1 MAGGKIIR
9 ITGGVDRTITENF
22 TGYYE
27 NLTMTA
33 GGENIFTAGNTI
45 LGTPKEPERKT
56 GYFIKG
62 WWSSDSEGKEKIKE
76 ALIGETVYF
85 HLETRDIPNGKPVF
99 MSLFD
104 DDVKRS
110 EEEIDSNKGSD
121 RIELYPIGISER
133 SNETESKY
141 EFVKN
146 NKIVKKIYLNDYF
159 SKLISEEKDKCI
171 ELFFACSYN
180 NQHIELPLSFKDY
193 LKVREAAPLI
203 VFVNGY
209 WNISWI
215 QKDLFGFS
223 DGKSL
228 QDYWEI
234 EFRNRA
240 IDYFSKDSKVY
251 FINGADIA
259 LSSGQNRFNNGEN
272 FAKERLKNTE
282 SKFYKEIFRIKRRIK
297 IISHSMGAAF
307 SEGVLSTLKK
317 QKIFVE
323 KIIHFSPADVSDFSV
338 TFPDRTYQI
347 DISID
352 PVLIFKNVNDRDYIK
367 NIRYAALIQNPDHD
381 QYGHANTKTEG
392 YVWNWFEDLESLEL
406 NFSHEDTE
414 YKIIESDLGQHTT
427 IPIKKVFYNSINL
440 KYNTQFINIFKDGK
454 VYSYYSDNIYYK
466 IIH

>member
-45 LGTPKEPERKT
+45 LGTPKEPERKA
-56 GYFIKG
+56 GYFVKG

-193 LKVREAAPLI
+193 LKVRERVV
-203 VFVNGY
+203 VFFIGGAGDKESYYFQGPFN
-209 WNISWI
+209 NIKEV
-215 QKDLFGFS
+215 KDLFEEKLSNKKYYSGVYLDYS
-223 DGKSL
+223 DVY
-228 QDYWEI
+228 DDI
-234 EFRNRA
+234 EN
-240 IDYFSKDSKVY
+240 
-251 FINGADIA
+251 
-259 LSSGQNRFNNGEN
+259 
-272 FAKERLKNTE
+272 
-282 SKFYKEIFRIKRRIK
+282 
-297 IISHSMGAAF
+297 
-307 SEGVLSTLKK
+307 
-317 QKIFVE
+317 
-323 KIIHFSPADVSDFSV
+323 SV
-338 TFPDRTYQI
+338 
-347 DISID
+347 
-352 PVLIFKNVNDRDYIK
+352 IK
-367 NIRYAALIQNPDHD
+367 NIASFDTNIYIVGHSLGGWNGAHLSQILTDKGYKIQMLITLDPVGEGKIVFIGSRIYRQKPKPKAYFWINILAMPTEPDSSDDIAEFGERWMIITGPNINNNLDINHYNAKKMFTSKLTTGKSAY
-381 QYGHANTKTEG
+381 QYL
-392 YVWNWFEDLESLEL
+392 LESI
-406 NFSHEDTE
+406 S
-414 YKIIESDLGQHTT
+414 K
-427 IPIKKVFYNSINL
+427 
-440 KYNTQFINIFKDGK
+440 
-454 VYSYYSDNIYYK
+454 
-466 IIH
+466 

>member
-146 NKIVKKIYLNDYF
+146 NKIVKKIYLDDYF

-193 LKVREAAPLI
+193 LKVRERVV
-203 VFVNGY
+203 VFFIGGAGDKESYYFQGPFN
-209 WNISWI
+209 NIKEV
-215 QKDLFGFS
+215 KDLFEEKLSNKKYYSGVYLDYS
-223 DGKSL
+223 DVY
-228 QDYWEI
+228 DDI
-234 EFRNRA
+234 EN
-240 IDYFSKDSKVY
+240 
-251 FINGADIA
+251 
-259 LSSGQNRFNNGEN
+259 
-272 FAKERLKNTE
+272 
-282 SKFYKEIFRIKRRIK
+282 
-297 IISHSMGAAF
+297 
-307 SEGVLSTLKK
+307 
-317 QKIFVE
+317 
-323 KIIHFSPADVSDFSV
+323 SV
-338 TFPDRTYQI
+338 
-347 DISID
+347 
-352 PVLIFKNVNDRDYIK
+352 IK
-367 NIRYAALIQNPDHD
+367 NIASFDTNIYIV
-381 QYGHANTKTEG
+381 GHSLG
-392 YVWNWFEDLESLEL
+392 GWNGAHLSQILTDKG
-406 NFSHEDTE
+406 
-414 YKIIESDLGQHTT
+414 YKIQMLITLDPVGEGK
-427 IPIKKVFYNSINL
+427 IVFIGSRIYRQ
-440 KYNTQFINIFKDGK
+440 KPKPKAYFWINILAMPTEPD
-454 VYSYYSDNIYYK
+454 SSDDIAEFGERWMIITGPNINNNMDINHYNAK
-466 IIH
+466 KCLHQN